1 MKQKT
6 YIPSDHVVSALA
18 NLPQLVFEVTD
29 ACNLHCKYCAYGE
42 LYDDYDCRENQ
53 IFPIAKAI
61 RLIDYLAG
69 YWNSKINTASKR
81 NMIISF
87 YGGEPLLNFSFI
99 KKIVHY
105 VEDEIN
111 CPHFHFSYSMTT
123 NAILLDKYMD
133 FLQQHKFHILVSL
146 DGNEAN
152 TSYRVDK
159 GGNNAFSKVVA
170 NVDKLRAMYP
180 DYFSQ
185 YVNFNAVLHNR
196 NSVESIYCFFKD
208 KYDKIPQIGELNDVG
223 IRQNKKDE
231 FKRTYKNT
239 QESLQQAEHYEE
251 IERDMFLN
259 TPGYKSLTLFLHRY
273 SGFVY
278 QDYTDLLFDKQS
290 LKYIP
295 TGTCLP
301 FTKKM
306 YVTVNGKILPCER
319 IGHQFALGRI
329 TDTGIDLD
337 PESIASRYNDYY
349 AKMESQCVHCKNRQA
364 CIQCIFNL
372 EGIDD
377 KPVCHGYM
385 NESDFKHYVNQQ
397 MRFLEQHPE
406 AYQEIMEKVLT
417 L

>member
-1 MKQKT
+1 
-6 YIPSDHVVSALA
+6 
-18 NLPQLVFEVTD
+18 
-29 ACNLHCKYCAYGE
+29 
-42 LYDDYDCRENQ
+42 
-53 IFPIAKAI
+53 
-61 RLIDYLAG
+61 
-69 YWNSKINTASKR
+69 
-81 NMIISF
+81 
-87 YGGEPLLNFSFI
+87 
-99 KKIVHY
+99 
-105 VEDEIN
+105 
-111 CPHFHFSYSMTT
+111 
-123 NAILLDKYMD
+123 MD

-239 QESLQQAEHYEE
+239 QESLHQAEHYEE

-306 YVTVNGKILPCER
+306 YVTVNGKIL
-319 IGHQFALGRI
+319 
-329 TDTGIDLD
+329 
-337 PESIASRYNDYY
+337 
-349 AKMESQCVHCKNRQA
+349 
-364 CIQCIFNL
+364 
-372 EGIDD
+372 
-377 KPVCHGYM
+377 
-385 NESDFKHYVNQQ
+385 
-397 MRFLEQHPE
+397 
-406 AYQEIMEKVLT
+406 
-417 L
+417 